1 VIINKIRK
9 FLFIIK
15 TILIK
20 DFYFKKVKSQNQNK
34 ENLFIIY
41 LSKFLKNKN
50 GIELGFH
57 YDQFNLVGLY
67 KKKFEIILIDGGALL
82 NVLIM
87 KFINFFLK
95 KNLRVI
101 HRFVSRDNLMKI
113 FTFKKIGIFSIDIDG
128 NDYWILKYLFNKKIF
143 PEIIVVEYNS
153 TFLNKS
159 ITVPYNRD
167 FERFKMHKSGWY
179 HGASI
184 VAFDKLMKSKNY
196 SLVKV
201 VAGIN
206 AFFVNKEI
214 LKKTKLKKLSSK
226 NIKEENLR
234 RKKLSKLNSKQQFN
248 QIKNLKFIK
257 V

>member
-1 VIINKIRK
+1 M
-9 FLFIIK
+9 
-15 TILIK
+15 IK
-20 DFYFKKVKSQNQNK
+20 DFYFQKVKSQNQNK
-34 ENLFIIY
+34 ENLFITY

-67 KKKFEIILIDGGALL
+67 KKKFKIILIDGGPLS

-87 KFINFFLK
+87 RFINFFLK

-101 HRFVSRDNLMKI
+101 HKFINRDNLIEI
-113 FTFKKIGIFSIDIDG
+113 FTFKKIGIFSLDIDG
-128 NDYWILKYLFNKKIF
+128 NDYWILKDLFNKKIF

-159 ITVPYNRD
+159 ITVPYNKD

-184 VAFDKLMKSKNY
+184 VAFNKLMKSKNY

-214 LKKTKLKKLSSK
+214 LKKSKLKTLSPR
-226 NIKEENLR
+226 NIREENIV
-234 RKKLSKLNSKQQFN
+234 RKKFSNLSAQQQFN
-248 QIKNLKFIK
+248 KIKDLKYIK

>member
-1 VIINKIRK
+1 M
-9 FLFIIK
+9 IIK
-15 TILIK
+15 IIRATLFVIKSILIK
-20 DFYFKKVKSQNQNK
+20 DFYFANVKSQNQNQ
-34 ENLFIIY
+34 ESLFINY
-41 LSKFLKNKN
+41 LSNFLKHKN

-57 YDQFNLVGLY
+57 YNQFNLVGIH
-67 KKKFEIILIDGGALL
+67 KKDYNLVLIDGGSIL
-82 NVLIM
+82 NVLLMRFINLFLRKKLKVVH
-87 KFINFFLK
+87 KFIDKENISEILLF
-95 KNLRVI
+95 
-101 HRFVSRDNLMKI
+101 D
-113 FTFKKIGIFSIDIDG
+113 KIGIFSIDIDG
-128 NDYWILKYLFNKKIF
+128 NDYWILKEILNKKIF

-159 ITVPYNRD
+159 ITVPYNKD
-167 FERFKMHKSGWY
+167 FDRFKMHKSGWY

>member
-1 VIINKIRK
+1 M
-9 FLFIIK
+9 
-15 TILIK
+15 
-20 DFYFKKVKSQNQNK
+20 
-34 ENLFIIY
+34 E
-41 LSKFLKNKN
+41 
-50 GIELGFH
+50 
-57 YDQFNLVGLY
+57 
-67 KKKFEIILIDGGALL
+67 
-82 NVLIM
+82 
-87 KFINFFLK
+87 
-95 KNLRVI
+95 
-101 HRFVSRDNLMKI
+101 I
-113 FTFKKIGIFSIDIDG
+113 FTFKKIGVFSIDIDG

-159 ITVPYNRD
+159 ITIPYNRN

-214 LKKTKLKKLSSK
+214 LKKAKLKKLSSK
-226 NIKEENLR
+226 NIKEENFR
-234 RKKLSKLNSKQQFN
+234 RKLSKLNSKQQFN

>member
-1 VIINKIRK
+1 MIINKIRK

-41 LSKFLKNKN
+41 LSKFLNNKN

-95 KNLRVI
+95 K
-101 HRFVSRDNLMKI
+101 S
-113 FTFKKIGIFSIDIDG
+113 
-128 NDYWILKYLFNKKIF
+128 
-143 PEIIVVEYNS
+143 
-153 TFLNKS
+153 
-159 ITVPYNRD
+159 
-167 FERFKMHKSGWY
+167 
-179 HGASI
+179 
-184 VAFDKLMKSKNY
+184 
-196 SLVKV
+196 
-201 VAGIN
+201 
-206 AFFVNKEI
+206 
-214 LKKTKLKKLSSK
+214 
-226 NIKEENLR
+226 
-234 RKKLSKLNSKQQFN
+234 
-248 QIKNLKFIK
+248 
-257 V
+257 